1 MKFALIAIAAA
12 VVILGAW
19 FLIPGRDVEPVQ
31 TYESAALGISFSY
44 SGRYML
50 LEQDQSTGARTL
62 HVVVLM
68 EDTEENRA
76 LVGGE
81 SSDGREGP
89 PTITIAI
96 HQNNLDNYTTERFI
110 RDTNF
115 SNFKLSDGKLVPFT
129 AGSEEGLR
137 YHASGLY
144 ENENVVFARPDFVY
158 LFTVNYLTPEQ
169 EIVRDFERVLQ
180 TVEFANPLRT
190 PTSADEAPAG
200 SIHNLPLPP
209 AVAAVRAHAAAAFG
223 VGEGLVI
230 IETAFERQWPD
241 ACLGLPSAEEMC
253 AQVITSGWEVTLE
266 AAGEHATFRTNSDGS
281 VIRRFIVEE

>member
-44 SGRYML
+44 SGRYVL

-96 HQNNLDNYTTERFI
+96 HQNHLDNYTTERFI

-144 ENENVVFARPDFVY
+144 ENENVVVARADFVY
-158 LFTVNYLTPEQ
+158 MFTVNYLTPEE

-180 TVEFANPLRT
+180 TVEFAAPLRT
-190 PTSADEAPAG
+190 PTSADDALPG
-200 SIHNLPLPP
+200 SIHNLPVPE
-209 AVAAVRAHAAAAFG
+209 AVIQAKIYAATN
-223 VGEGLVI
+223 VGIELGKI
-230 IETAFERQWPD
+230 IVLTAYEKNWPD
-241 ACLGLPSAEEMC
+241 GCLGLARADEFC
-253 AQVITSGWEVTLE
+253 TQVVTPGWEITVQ
-266 AAGEHATFRTNSDGS
+266 AKGETHIYRTNGDGS
-281 VIRRFIVEE
+281 VIREQ